1 MTTTPKN
8 VFTYLEKFSDGQ
20 RPVEAND
27 LSNINNVVVIPAIA
41 EYDNLPVVIS
51 SLEKNRKKN
60 LADTLILF
68 VINNSE
74 SSSLDVK
81 ENNFR
86 SIVYLRNT
94 LKEDSIKNKLRIGFI
109 DASTSGNEL
118 NSKNAGV
125 GLARKTGMDAALS
138 IFDYSSDKKKIMLCL
153 DADCIVS
160 ENYLETIIN
169 IFNERNVSAASIYFE
184 HSIDQKSNTAEAIIC
199 YEIFLRYYVLGL
211 KIAESPYAFET
222 IGSSMAC
229 DYESY
234 IKIGGMNKLKAAED
248 FYFLEKL
255 SKVTKIYTI
264 KDAVVY
270 PSGRRSWRV
279 PFGTGQRVGRYLDKL
294 RDEYMVYDLN
304 SFHLLKNW
312 LTIFRD
318 NDLNTKNYI
327 DKARNI
333 SNKLADFLLSHD
345 FENALNNIRINSK
358 NDEQFSKQKNNWFDG
373 FRTLKLIHHLR
384 DNGFPQIKMFD
395 ALDKLFDY
403 FDINKPERDA
413 NLEIPNFEI
422 QKEYLFALRKLETQL
437 D

>member
-1 MTTTPKN
+1 
-8 VFTYLEKFSDGQ
+8 
-20 RPVEAND
+20 
-27 LSNINNVVVIPAIA
+27 
-41 EYDNLPVVIS
+41 
-51 SLEKNRKKN
+51 
-60 LADTLILF
+60 
-68 VINNSE
+68 
-74 SSSLDVK
+74 
-81 ENNFR
+81 
-86 SIVYLRNT
+86 
-94 LKEDSIKNKLRIGFI
+94 
-109 DASTSGNEL
+109 
-118 NSKNAGV
+118 
-125 GLARKTGMDAALS
+125 
-138 IFDYSSDKKKIMLCL
+138 
-153 DADCIVS
+153 
-160 ENYLETIIN
+160 
-169 IFNERNVSAASIYFE
+169 
-184 HSIDQKSNTAEAIIC
+184 
-199 YEIFLRYYVLGL
+199 
-211 KIAESPYAFET
+211 
-222 IGSSMAC
+222 
-229 DYESY
+229 
-234 IKIGGMNKLKAAED
+234 
-248 FYFLEKL
+248 
-255 SKVTKIYTI
+255 
-264 KDAVVY
+264 
-270 PSGRRSWRV
+270 
-279 PFGTGQRVGRYLDKL
+279 
-294 RDEYMVYDLN
+294 MVYDLN